1 VPDHDKP
8 QAATGRPAAEGQ
20 RRWWRDLL
28 WVAGL
33 TLGSYLLSLSL
44 EFHERSVR
52 WLARYEQWELDE
64 LPLSLAVLA
73 CGMAWYAMRRRRD
86 ALAELARRERAEAH
100 VNALLAHNRALAQ
113 GLIALQESER
123 RALARELHDEFG
135 QRCSAVRVE
144 TSWLRRCAADDHAG
158 MLAAAQR
165 ADAAAQDL
173 HLLVRDL
180 LRRLRPAELDELGL
194 VTALQSLCESWE
206 ERSGV
211 SCVFHHE
218 GPVEALDDAT
228 DIAVYR
234 ITQEALTNVMR
245 HARASR
251 VRVQLALSPHEG
263 VRLSIQD
270 DGRGMDVGAASRGL
284 GLLGATER
292 AAAVGGV
299 LQVQSRLGHGVRLE
313 LQIPLATASPAW
325 QEAA

>member
-1 VPDHDKP
+1 MGL
-8 QAATGRPAAEGQ
+8 GRS
-20 RRWWRDLL
+20 RRDLG
-28 WVAGL
+28 WVAL
-33 TLGSYLLSLSL
+33 ATLGSYALSLSL
-44 EFHERSVR
+44 EFHERYVR
-52 WLARYEQWELDE
+52 WLARYEHWELDE
-64 LPLSLAVLA
+64 LPFSLAVLA
-73 CGMAWYAMRRRRD
+73 CGLAWYALRRRRD

-100 VNALLAHNRALAQ
+100 VNALLDHNRALAQ

-135 QRCSAVRVE
+135 QGCSAVRVE
-144 TSWLRRCAADDHAG
+144 TAWLRRCAADDRAG

-173 HLLVRDL
+173 HQLVGDL
-180 LRRLRPAELDELGL
+180 LRRLRPAELDALGL
-194 VTALQSLCESWE
+194 VAALQSLCESWE

-218 GPVEALDDAT
+218 GPIEGLADAM

-245 HARASR
+245 HARASQ
-251 VRVQLALSPHEG
+251 VRVQLACSALEG
-263 VRLSIQD
+263 LHLSIQD

-292 AAAVGGV
+292 AAALGGV
-299 LQVQSRLGHGVRLE
+299 LEVQSTLGHGVRLQ
-313 LQIPLATASPAW
+313 LQIPLAAAAPAW
-325 QEAA
+325 REAA

>member
-1 VPDHDKP
+1 
-8 QAATGRPAAEGQ
+8 
-20 RRWWRDLL
+20 
-28 WVAGL
+28 
-33 TLGSYLLSLSL
+33 
-44 EFHERSVR
+44 
-52 WLARYEQWELDE
+52 
-64 LPLSLAVLA
+64 
-73 CGMAWYAMRRRRD
+73 
-86 ALAELARRERAEAH
+86 
-100 VNALLAHNRALAQ
+100 
-113 GLIALQESER
+113 
-123 RALARELHDEFG
+123 
-135 QRCSAVRVE
+135 
-144 TSWLRRCAADDHAG
+144 